1 MIVFLY
7 RPSPQVPKPT
17 ADAARQCVEASIFN
31 IYMQREQI
39 AKSIVDLTWVFT
51 QSLFMALNAILWAL
65 SYPEIRKE
73 YSKETVEKHID
84 VAQEA
89 IYLASQ
95 RWPGVESALELY
107 HNLIAACLKAYDGNS
122 ETSYVVDSSSS
133 KTSPASLTDAVTPP
147 TMPRS
152 FSFPSS
158 AQQNQVAPR
167 SSPIGNKIY
176 GSTNGKDVQSVSPTL
191 SKYSLSDSGLSN
203 GFQANVTPQRIP
215 FDYNLS
221 YEESS
226 FDPSSMFNA
235 FPQAYLAL
243 QHYPTTSGSHG
254 QHLGS
259 LGEQYSQYLHAP
271 YVPDQPVRTLN
282 QQEQMELMRTF
293 ENTPIDWG

>member
-17 ADAARQCVEASIFN
+17 ADAARRCVEASIFN
-31 IYMQREQI
+31 IQMQREQI

-73 YSKETVEKHID
+73 YSKEVIEKHIY

-107 HNLIAACLKAYDGNS
+107 QNLIAACLKAYDGNS

-133 KTSPASLTDAVTPP
+133 KTSPASLNDALTPP
-147 TMPRS
+147 IPQP
-152 FSFPSS
+152 FNFLSS
-158 AQQNQVAPR
+158 PQSNQLASR
-167 SSPIGNKIY
+167 SSPVENRIY
-176 GSTNGKDVQSVSPTL
+176 GSTNGEHLQKVSPNL
-191 SKYSLSDSGLSN
+191 SDYSLSDQVLSN
-203 GFQANVTPQRIP
+203 SFRTNVIPQRSP
-215 FDYNLS
+215 FDYN
-221 YEESS
+221 YCYQESP
-226 FDPSSMFNA
+226 FDPSSVSNA
-235 FPQAYLAL
+235 FPQAFPAL
-243 QHYPTTSGSHG
+243 GSYPTTSGNYG
-254 QHLGS
+254 QHLDP

-271 YVPDQPVRTLN
+271 YVSDQPNRTLN
-282 QQEQMELMRTF
+282 QQEQMELMETF

>member
-17 ADAARQCVEASIFN
+17 ADAARQCVEASMYN
-31 IYMQREQI
+31 ISMQREQI

-73 YSKETVEKHID
+73 YSKEVIKKYID

-107 HNLIAACLKAYDGNS
+107 QNLIAACLKAYDGNS

-133 KTSPASLTDAVTPP
+133 KTSPASLNDALTPP
-147 TMPRS
+147 MPRS
-152 FSFPSS
+152 FSFSS
-158 AQQNQVAPR
+158 SPHSDQLAPR
-167 SSPIGNKIY
+167 SSPLGSTTY
-176 GSTNGKDVQSVSPTL
+176 GSTNGEHVQKISPG
-191 SKYSLSDSGLSN
+191 LSDYGLSDPGPSN
-203 GFQANVTPQRIP
+203 SFHTNITPQRSP
-215 FDYNLS
+215 FDYNFS
-221 YEESS
+221 SEEGP

-235 FPQAYLAL
+235 FPQEFPAL
-243 QHYPTTSGSHG
+243 QPYPTSGNYG
-254 QHLGS
+254 QQLGA
-259 LGEQYSQYLHAP
+259 LGEHYSQYLHAP
-271 YVPDQPVRTLN
+271 YVSDQPIRTLN
-282 QQEQMELMRTF
+282 QQEQMELMKTF